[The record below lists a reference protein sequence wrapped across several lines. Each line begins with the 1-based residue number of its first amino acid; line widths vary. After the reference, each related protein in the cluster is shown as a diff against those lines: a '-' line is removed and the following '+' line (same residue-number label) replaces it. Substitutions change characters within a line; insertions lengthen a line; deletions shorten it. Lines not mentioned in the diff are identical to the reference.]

1 MGLRGPEGSNPYFGA
16 MLARYEEAMLLDP
29 SALGEIDRAVTL
41 LASLFARAPEWR
53 ELLQRLEMPEAAPL
67 KARLPR

>member
-1 MGLRGPEGSNPYFGA
+1 
-16 MLARYEEAMLLDP
+16 MLARYEEAMLMDP
-29 SALGEIDRAVTL
+29 SDEQTFWFGVRGLSALGEIDRAVTL
-41 LASLFARAPEWR
+41 LASLSAGAPEWR

>member
-1 MGLRGPEGSNPYFGA
+1 

-41 LASLFARAPEWR
+41 LASLFARAPE
-53 ELLQRLEMPEAAPL
+53 
-67 KARLPR
+67 

>member
-1 MGLRGPEGSNPYFGA
+1 

-67 KARLPR
+67 KTRLPR